1 MARLARMGLALP
13 TALLT
18 ALMPSQLP
26 AQSDQDAVNIY
37 SARKQELIQPLL
49 EDFEARS
56 GIEINLVTG
65 KADELLTRL
74 ELEGDATPADLFI
87 TVDAGR
93 LHRAKEAGVLQA
105 VDDAGITGAVPAH
118 LQDRD
123 GLWIGLSK
131 RARAIVYSVDR
142 VDGSRLSTYEAL
154 TDPEWKG
161 RICIRSSS
169 NIYNQSLVASMIV
182 SNGAE
187 ATEEWAKGMV
197 ANMARPPA
205 GGDTD
210 QIKAVAAGE
219 CDLAVV
225 NSYYFG
231 RLVGSDDAAN
241 RKIVENLRIFWPN
254 QGDGE
259 RGTHVNVSGAGLTKH
274 AKNREGALELLRFL
288 VSADAQDWYSSVNH
302 EFPTVAGAPVSP
314 TLLSWGDFREDDVG
328 LSLLGVNNRAAVEIF
343 DRAGWK

>member
-1 MARLARMGLALP
+1 MDRPFRMGLAMQA
-13 TALLT
+13 ALLT
-18 ALMPSQLP
+18 AMIPSQLP
-26 AQSDQDAVNIY
+26 AQSDQNEVNIY
-37 SARKQELIQPLL
+37 SARKQELIEPLL
-49 EDFEARS
+49 DDFHASS
-56 GIEINLVTG
+56 GIEVNLVTG
-65 KADELLTRL
+65 RADELLTRL
-74 ELEGDATPADLFI
+74 KLEADATPADLFI

-93 LHRAKEAGVLQA
+93 LHRAKEAGVLQP
-105 VDDAGITGAVPAH
+105 VDDAGILGAVPDH
-118 LQDRD
+118 LQDKD
-123 GLWIGLSK
+123 GQWVGLSK
-131 RARAIVYSVDR
+131 RARAIVYSADR
-142 VDGSRLSTYEAL
+142 VDAARLSTYEAL

-182 SNGAE
+182 ASGVD

-197 ANMARPPA
+197 DNMARPPA

-231 RLVGSDDAAN
+231 RLVGSDDSES

-259 RGTHVNVSGAGLTKH
+259 RGTHINVSGAGITRH
-274 AKNREGALELLRFL
+274 ATNREGALELLRFL
-288 VSADAQDWYSSVNH
+288 VSADAQDWYSAVNH
-302 EFPTVAGAPVSP
+302 EFPTVIGAPVSD
-314 TLLSWGDFREDDVG
+314 TLLAWGEFREDDVG
-328 LSLLGVNNRAAVEIF
+328 PVP
-343 DRAGWK
+343 AGRQQPHRR